1 MVVKLRLQRFGR
13 KKRPYYRIV
22 ATDARKPRD
31 GKPIEFL
38 GTFDPLVDKNGNK
51 KLRLKEDRVNYWLS
65 VGAQPTDRVAKLLGY
80 VNILPPPPFTKKTIR
95 HIPKQDREFSTLVP
109 RPPLAGSFGTKD
121 LPTFSPVLGMK
132 PKPSFPFATSV
143 GHGQSYS
150 TLASR
155 FFDTTWLGRTVHQDD
170 RPPSSGFHML
180 GGSTSVSRLQHFPA
194 HREGLN
200 IGRSAGKLLRVLFR
214 R

>member
-1 MVVKLRLQRFGR
+1 M
-13 KKRPYYRIV
+13 

-80 VNILPPPPFTKKTIR
+80 VNILPPPPFTKKTKR
-95 HIPKQDREFSTLVP
+95 HLPKQDREFSTLVS
-109 RPPLAGSFGTKD
+109 RPLSAPSVGSKG
-121 LPTFSPVLGMK
+121 LPTFAPLASVKLEPGFTPPLSLGHCQ
-132 PKPSFPFATSV
+132 
-143 GHGQSYS
+143 GYS
-150 TLASR
+150 TTANR
-155 FFDTTWLGRTVHQDD
+155 FFPSTCLGQTLHAGDVPASPGYHVLAATTVSGPPR
-170 RPPSSGFHML
+170 RPAQRGA
-180 GGSTSVSRLQHFPA
+180 LQ
-194 HREGLN
+194 L
-200 IGRSAGKLLRVLFR
+200 GRSAGKLLRVLFR

>member
-80 VNILPPPPFTKKTIR
+80 VNILPPPPFTKKTKR
-95 HIPKQDREFSTLVP
+95 HLPRQDREFSTLVS
-109 RPPLAGSFGTKD
+109 RPLSAPSFGSKG
-121 LPTFSPVLGMK
+121 LPTFAPIPEVKLG
-132 PKPSFPFATSV
+132 PSFSSSV
-143 GHGQSYS
+143 SFGHGQGYS
-150 TLASR
+150 TIANR
-155 FFDTTWLGRTVHQDD
+155 FFSNTCLGRTVHACDV
-170 RPPSSGFHML
+170 PASSGYHVL
-180 GGSTSVSRLQHFPA
+180 AATSVSRPHRIPAQREALQ
-194 HREGLN
+194 L
-200 IGRSAGKLLRVLFR
+200 GRSAGKLLRVLFR